1 MAHKADNQ
9 SMFIALVVLTAGV
22 AGAMK
27 FGADDRPGFNERRP
41 LS

>member
-1 MAHKADNQ
+1 MAHKADTE
-9 SMFIALVVLTAGV
+9 SMIISLVILAVGV

-27 FGADDRPGFNERRP
+27 FGAEDRPGFNERRP

>member
-9 SMFIALVVLTAGV
+9 SMFIALVILTLGV
-22 AGAMK
+22 AGALK
-27 FGADDRPGFNERRP
+27 FGADDRPGFNEQRP